1 MISSHYT
8 WCDHAAKCQDSTIQ
22 WLTECTDRPCVCIFC
37 FYASFYVVPPIRLTE
52 CSPSSCLWASA
63 SLPVS
68 ELVYRPWGHS
78 PISSRLL
85 LPHVFRRFSTSS
97 SSEGG
102 FPPATLHPSATR
114 TSIFS
119 SRWKACGLN
128 LLELSCLANMVIWC
142 TESVKLQLQVTWW
155 SDDLVTPLQQQLE
168 FFSSR
173 WKACGLNML
182 EFSCPSDLAI

>member
-1 MISSHYT
+1 MHLFTWFRPSVLQNALPLPVSELASWPWGPPLASSR
-8 WCDHAAKCQDSTIQ
+8 
-22 WLTECTDRPCVCIFC
+22 LLL
-37 FYASFYVVPPIRLTE
+37 PP
-52 CSPSSCLWASA
+52 A

-85 LPHVFRRFSTSS
+85 LPHVFSTSS